1 MTKNAY
7 IDELT
12 LITIPF
18 SEVDEELSDFTMIN
32 LVTGEQLII
41 KEWFKKNGRGR
52 YELYL
57 ANPIP
62 LRCEYRVIANN
73 QLIYHVK
80 IGQVVRTRFFDDL
93 YYYQENDLGV
103 TYTDSATTFKL
114 WAPTATD
121 VQIIFFNGDKEQY
134 TRLAKADKG
143 VWEISINGDLEG
155 SIFMYNVY
163 VDGVWRKAVD
173 PYARA
178 VTVNGQKGVV
188 TDLSKTN
195 PHLWKDRVKPSFRQS
210 TDAIIYELHIRDF
223 SIDEHSGM
231 KHKGKFKALLE
242 SDTKGPWETI
252 TGLDYLVDLGITHVQ
267 LLPIQDFGSVDET
280 TLLDHYNWGYDTT
293 HFNAIEGSYSL
304 NPIDPTLRIK
314 ELKEVI
320 QSFHNHGIRV
330 IFDVVYNHVYVHS
343 KSDFEKIVPG
353 YYFRYHFDGSLADG
367 TGVGND
373 IASERRMVQKF
384 IVDSAVYFAEEYNID
399 GFRFDLM
406 GILDLETMQ
415 QIRER
420 LNELDPSILVIG
432 EGWDLDTPLAK
443 EKKSTIS
450 NSEQLPGISFFN
462 DQFRNK
468 LKGNIFQMLEQGF
481 CNGNGDLKDDLKM
494 LVSGSTKGFYPIEG
508 MFKNPNQSVNYV
520 ECHDNHTLWDRLI
533 LANGNESEQERAAM
547 HRLAT
552 SMTILSQ
559 GIPFIHAGQE
569 FFRTKNGVENSYNSP
584 DEINKFDWKRKALHL
599 NYVEYLKGL
608 ISLRKKHCVFRL
620 MSSDEIKKKM
630 HILDTPSSILAYL
643 LKSEFGMFVVI
654 HNGGKDNKEVILPA
668 NGFWDVLV
676 EGEEAGI
683 TSLRT
688 IEGAK
693 TAIHALSTTVVFH
706 QTHPY

>member
-18 SEVDEELSDFTMIN
+18 SEVDEELSDFIMIN
-32 LVTGEQLII
+32 LVTGEQIII
-41 KEWFKKNGRGR
+41 KEWLKITDRGR

-62 LRCEYRVIANN
+62 LRCEYRLIANN
-73 QLIYHVK
+73 QLIFHVN

-93 YYYQENDLGV
+93 YYYQQNDLGV
-103 TYTDSATTFKL
+103 TYTESASTFKL

-121 VQIIFFNGDKEQY
+121 VQIIFFDGDKEQY
-134 TRLAKADKG
+134 IRLTKADKG
-143 VWEISINGDLEG
+143 VWQLTINGDLEG
-155 SIFMYNVY
+155 SIFMYHVY
-163 VDGVWRKAVD
+163 IDGIWRKAVD

-188 TDLSKTN
+188 VDLSKTN
-195 PHLWKDRVKPSFRQS
+195 PDHWKNGIKPLFQQS

-223 SIDEHSGM
+223 SIDENSGM

-242 SDTKGPWETI
+242 TNTKGPGETI

-267 LLPIQDFGSVDET
+267 LLPIQDYGSFDET
-280 TLLDHYNWGYDTT
+280 TPLDTYNWGYDTT
-293 HFNAIEGSYSL
+293 HYNAIEGSYSL
-304 NPIDPTLRIK
+304 NPNDPKLRIK

-373 IASERRMVQKF
+373 IASERKMVQKY
-384 IVDSAVYFAEEYNID
+384 IVESVVYFAEQYNVD

-420 LNELDPSILVIG
+420 LNELDPTILVIG
-432 EGWDLDTPLAK
+432 EGWDLATPLAK

-450 NSEQLPGISFFN
+450 NSEQLPGIGFFN
-462 DQFRNK
+462 DQFRDK
-468 LKGNIFQMLEQGF
+468 IKGNIFRILEKGF
-481 CNGNGDLKDDLKM
+481 CNGNGELKNDLKM

-520 ECHDNHTLWDRLI
+520 ECHDNHTLWDRLT

-552 SMTILSQ
+552 AMTILSQ

-569 FFRTKNGVENSYNSP
+569 FFRTKKAVENSYNSP
-584 DEINKFDWKRKALHL
+584 DEINKFDWKRKEKHL
-599 NYVEYLKGL
+599 DYVDYLKGL
-608 ISLRKKHCVFRL
+608 ISLRKKHCIFRL
-620 MSSDEIKKKM
+620 MSGDEIKKKM
-630 HILDTPSSILAYL
+630 HILDTPSRILAYL
-643 LKSEFGMFVVI
+643 LKSKFGMFVVI
-654 HNGGKDNKEVILPA
+654 HNGGKDSKEVILPV
-668 NGFWDVLV
+668 NGLWDVLV
-676 EGEEAGI
+676 EGEQAGI
-683 TSLRT
+683 SSLRT

-693 TAIHALSTTVVFH
+693 IAIQALGTTVVFH
-706 QTHPY
+706 EPRT